1 MIRPMLRISW
11 LLVLLVLLKL
21 GMGMNSAAATLP
33 TQHPVQ
39 GHLAD
44 SHPCHENTATEVS
57 KNKAPTTETA
67 ASSDAQSTLTT
78 PLTTPTHLAESTCGD
93 CQWCCAWGLSA
104 RKVSLAPAAPASPPQ
119 GFTLSWISQS
129 LQPEL
134 RPPLV

>member
-21 GMGMNSAAATLP
+21 GMGMNSAAVTLP

-67 ASSDAQSTLTT
+67 ASSDAQSTSPM
-78 PLTTPTHLAESTCGD
+78 PLTTATHLAESTCGD
-93 CQWCCAWGLSA
+93 CQWCCAWGLTA
-104 RKVSLAPAAPASPPQ
+104 RKVSLAPATPASPPQ